1 METMDKTRDN
11 PVENPKK
18 DDLTNSVGMEFVL
31 IPAGE
36 FDMGSPDGEEG
47 RFDEEGPVH
56 RVKISKPFYFGKYV
70 VTQKQWKEVRGKNP
84 SQFGGCDDCPVEN
97 VSWDDLQGFIKRLN
111 KKEDTDKYRLP
122 TEAEWEYAA
131 RAGTSTRYSFGDDE
145 SMLGEYAWYDENS
158 GEKTHP
164 VGEKKP
170 NPWGLYDIHG
180 NVWEWVQDRWHEN
193 YDGAPLDGSAWESGG
208 SGRRIQRG
216 GGWHTSAR
224 RCRSANRIGY
234 TPDIRF
240 YNIGVRLVRSL

>member
-1 METMDKTRDN
+1 METMDKTREN

-18 DDLTNSVGMEFVL
+18 DDFTNSVGMEFVL

-36 FDMGSPDGEEG
+36 FDMGSPDDEEG

-56 RVKISKPFYFGKYV
+56 RVKISKPFYLGKYV
-70 VTQKQWKEVRGKNP
+70 VTQRQWKEVRGKNP

-97 VSWDDLQGFIKRLN
+97 VSWDDLRGFIKRLN
-111 KKEDTDKYRLP
+111 KKEGTDKYRLP

-131 RAGTSTRYSFGDDE
+131 RAGTRTRYSFGDDE
-145 SMLGEYAWYDENS
+145 SMLGEYGWYDENA
-158 GEKTHP
+158 GEKTRP
-164 VGEKKP
+164 VGQKKP
-170 NPWGLYDIHG
+170 NPWGLYDVHG

-234 TPDIRF
+234 SPEIRF
-240 YNIGVRLVRSL
+240 YNIGVRLVMSL